1 MLWEITDTLPSP
13 ILRDFHFFLGTL
25 SDNPSPLT
33 PSLNLARKTLFFLNG
48 KMSWQAAE
56 VTEKSDQPLYP
67 LLNLFYHLSLESDL
81 FRLNAEAK
89 TPFFE
94 PNLEK
99 IRQFRAMPPAAQY
112 FFLLETYL
120 QHCDVESLDP
130 NRHFGLPFQLLQQL
144 PLLAL
149 TKPGEVVKVRGNHNN
164 PFSELAWTLGYHGLY
179 FEYFGL
185 WQTELEPRGKEWS
198 KTWVKFESLA
208 LTSFGKFFLETL
220 FGKKAFQTGDDDG
233 EEYFL
238 MDETRLFCLTG
249 RLHEYFSDSFP
260 AQTFSNV
267 LPVAEETVFRD
278 GVYVF
283 KVSLHYQPGM
293 WRKVA
298 LAARHTLQ
306 DLHFIIQE
314 AFEFDD
320 DHLYS
325 FYLHPKND
333 RRDVYHHPEFE
344 PPYADEAV
352 IGDLGLTPGR
362 KFRYLFDFGDSWM
375 FDIVLEEIRE
385 GEKALKEPKVLEK
398 HGKAPEQYPDWE

>member
-1 MLWEITDTLPSP
+1 MLWEITDAFPSP
-13 ILRDFHFFLGTL
+13 ILRDFQLFLDELMDT
-25 SDNPSPLT
+25 PSPLT
-33 PSLNLARKTLFFLNG
+33 SSLNLARKTLFSLNK
-48 KMSWQAAE
+48 KMSWKAAE

-67 LLNLFYHLSLESDL
+67 LLHLFYHLSLESDL
-81 FRLNAEAK
+81 FRLNAEVK
-89 TPFFE
+89 KPFFE
-94 PNLEK
+94 PNVEK
-99 IRQFRAMPPAAQY
+99 IGAFRAMQAAAQY

-130 NRHFGLPFQLLQQL
+130 NRHFGLSYQLSQQL

-149 TKPGEVVKVRGNHNN
+149 TKPGEVVKVRASHNN
-164 PFSELAWTLGYHGLY
+164 PFSELAWTLSYHGLY

-185 WQTELEPRGKEWS
+185 WAVKLEPKGKEWS

-208 LTSFGKFFLETL
+208 LTPFGKFFLETL
-220 FGKKAFQTGDDDG
+220 LDKKAFQTDDDNG
-233 EEYFL
+233 EEYML
-238 MDETRLFCLTG
+238 IDETALLYLTG

-260 AQTFSNV
+260 AQAFSNM
-267 LPVAEETVFRD
+267 LPVWEEIVFRD

-283 KVSLHYQPGM
+283 KVSLHYEPGI

-298 LAARHTLQ
+298 LAARHTLE
-306 DLHFIIQE
+306 DLHLAIQE
-314 AFEFDD
+314 AFRFDD

-325 FYLHPKND
+325 FYLHPRNE

-352 IGDLGLTPGR
+352 IGDLGLIPGR

-385 GEKALKEPKVLEK
+385 GEKAPEEPKVLEQ